1 MKVVYTKDNCPAC
14 IALKAKLRS
23 EGVAFKEV
31 HIGSDISRENF
42 IKEYPS
48 VRTVPFVVEELSSKE
63 EDINGNEA
71 TTATN

>member
-1 MKVVYTKDNCPAC
+1 MIVYTKDNCPAC

-31 HIGSDISRENF
+31 HIGTDISRENF

-63 EDINGNEA
+63 EDIDGNKQQ
-71 TTATN
+71 

>member
-1 MKVVYTKDNCPAC
+1 MKIVYTKDNCPAC

-63 EDINGNEA
+63 EDTDGNEA
-71 TTATN
+71 TTN

>member
-1 MKVVYTKDNCPAC
+1 MKIVYTKDNCPAC

-63 EDINGNEA
+63 EDIDGNETA
-71 TTATN
+71 ATN